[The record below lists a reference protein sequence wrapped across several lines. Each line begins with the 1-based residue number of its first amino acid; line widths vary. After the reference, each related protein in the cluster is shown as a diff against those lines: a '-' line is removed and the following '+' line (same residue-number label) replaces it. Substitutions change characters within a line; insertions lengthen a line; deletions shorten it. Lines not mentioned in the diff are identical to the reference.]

1 MMSTPSMD
9 PFALAHQF
17 KYLRLADVSDALDAL
32 ALQDLFL
39 LSPDV
44 RPLWPGMKFWGVA
57 LTVRVVPARR
67 HMPPLAKADALR
79 SHGIWFQ
86 QHGRPQYS
94 QLIRPGHVIVMEAH
108 ECRETGIWGSANSMG
123 AIASGAA
130 GIVTDGYARDT
141 YELTLQKTPI
151 CCRQRGRTI
160 IPGRVEFVD
169 QEVPINCGGVQVRP
183 GDIVGC
189 DDDGVI
195 AVPQEAAAEV
205 LPIAAAILL
214 DDMRSRRRL
223 YERLGMPPD
232 HTVAVEEA
240 EAFYKDLL

>member
-1 MMSTPSMD
+1 MD
-9 PFALAHQF
+9 PFALAQRYT
-17 KYLRLADVSDALDAL
+17 YLRLADVSDALDAL
-32 ALQDLFL
+32 GLQDLFL
-39 LSPDV
+39 LSPEV
-44 RPLWPGMKFWGVA
+44 RPLWAGMKFWGVA

-94 QLIRPGHVIVMEAH
+94 QLIQPGHVVVMEAH

-123 AIASGAA
+123 AVASGAA

-169 QEVPINCGGVQVRP
+169 QQVPINCGGVQVRP

-195 AVPQEAAAEV
+195 VVPQEAAAEV
-205 LPIAAAILL
+205 VPIAAAILL

-232 HTVAVEEA
+232 RTVAVDEA